1 MKVEADGAVVKG
13 VEIEAPSWVAG
24 VGERQMGVEVEV
36 EDENLTVLAAVEA
49 AEEGMRSIIAVKAGC
64 ISSMS
69 RRTGWP
75 VMVSCLPGCVFV
87 RVFEVF
93 VLPCPPDVAFA
104 SFGVRR

>member
-1 MKVEADGAVVKG
+1 M
-13 VEIEAPSWVAG
+13 EIEALSWVAG

-36 EDENLTVLAAVEA
+36 EDENLTVLAA
-49 AEEGMRSIIAVKAGC
+49 AEEGMQSIIAVKAGC

-75 VMVSCLPGCVFV
+75 VMVSCVPGCIFV

-93 VLPCPPDVAFA
+93 VLPCPPDVTFA
-104 SFGVRR
+104 SFEVRR